1 MEFKF
6 FIDVEEK
13 VILERFFGDIT
24 ISNIEKAIPFIYGH
38 PDYNKHFDVVVD
50 FRKANSRY
58 SKQALHDFVKSYA
71 ENEQKVLGRVA
82 VLVSEPMSAAMATL
96 FGEEVKAFQSLG
108 IFCSESEVY
117 RFLQITPEIF
127 SKIDGRERISLK

>member
-6 FIDVEEK
+6 FINVDQK
-13 VILERFFGDIT
+13 VIIETYYGDIS
-24 ISNIEKAIPFIYGH
+24 ISSIEKAILHIFNH
-38 PDYNKHFDVVVD
+38 PDYNNHFDCIID

-58 SKQALHDFVKSYA
+58 SKNALHDFVKSYA
-71 ENEQKVLGRVA
+71 ENEQKLLGRVA

-96 FGEEVKAFQSLG
+96 FEEETRAFHSLG
-108 IFCSESEVY
+108 IFCSESEVH

-127 SKIDGRERISLK
+127 SKIDDMERISLK

>member
-6 FIDVEEK
+6 FIDVDQK
-13 VILERFFGDIT
+13 VILERFFGDIA
-24 ISNIEKAIPFIYGH
+24 ISNIEKAIPLIYGH

-50 FRKANSRY
+50 FRKANSKY
-58 SKQALHDFVKSYA
+58 TKNALHDFVKNYS
-71 ENEQKVLGRVA
+71 ESEQILLGRIA

-96 FGEEVKAFQSLG
+96 FREEVKAFHSLG
-108 IFCSESEVY
+108 IFCSESEVH

-127 SKIDGRERISLK
+127 SKIDDMERISLK